1 MKVLGVAEGAGAE
14 VEEML
19 LVVVVLL
26 LPPNRLGVGV
36 EDDAV
41 VELVELTGLPA
52 LKENAGFGAAESAAL
67 CPKLKVCFGASEVMI
82 SLLSAGFPKVKAG
95 GGCSVG
101 ALGLLKE
108 KPPVVTSVGSA
119 S

>member
-1 MKVLGVAEGAGAE
+1 MKVLGVAAGAGAG

-19 LVVVVLL
+19 LVVVVL

-36 EDDAV
+36 EDDVV
-41 VELVELTGLPA
+41 VELVELTVLSA
-52 LKENAGFGAAESAAL
+52 LKENAGFGAAGSATF
-67 CPKLKVCFGASEVMI
+67 CPKVKVGFGASEVMI
-82 SLLSAGFPKVKAG
+82 SLSSTGFPKVKAG